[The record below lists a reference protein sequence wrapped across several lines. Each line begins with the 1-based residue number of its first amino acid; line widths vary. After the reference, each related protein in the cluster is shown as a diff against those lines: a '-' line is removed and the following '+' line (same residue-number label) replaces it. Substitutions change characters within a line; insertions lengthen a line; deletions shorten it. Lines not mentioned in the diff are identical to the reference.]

1 MRTLRGPALAAA
13 LLSTLL
19 ALAAPPAGTA
29 AAPPAPSRPT
39 VDGWPTA
46 SPGDLGLRPRRLEAL
61 AREARQADSTCYAVV
76 RRGRL
81 ARDWNWGTARTTA
94 REVFSITK
102 SVTSALVGIAVRDGS
117 LRLDDRVS
125 RYVPQWRGTPSS
137 GVTVRHLL
145 SNDSGRAWSLQSDY
159 GALVQARN
167 RTAYAVGLSQQHA
180 PGSAWAYN
188 NAAIQVLEAVLRR
201 ATGTPVD
208 RFAARR
214 LFAPLGMTHTRMV
227 RDASG
232 RSTSVFFGLQTTC
245 LDLARFGTLYLGRGA
260 VDGRRILTRD
270 WVRRSVGSS
279 STVHNAAYGFLWWLN
294 RPGPLRGATDPVDAD
309 GQPLAPVTGQL
320 APGAPASTYAALG
333 LGGQVLLVDP
343 RSRTVVVRL
352 GRPDLSGGTEYGF
365 AEAASVVTTALR

>member
-1 MRTLRGPALAAA
+1 MVASALLVLGAAPAVPASAAA
-13 LLSTLL
+13 
-19 ALAAPPAGTA
+19 A
-29 AAPPAPSRPT
+29 AAPAAPRDR
-39 VDGWPTA
+39 VDGWATA
-46 SPGDLGLRPRRLEAL
+46 SPSSLGLRPARLDAL
-61 AREARQADSTCYAVV
+61 AAGARAADSTCYAVV
-76 RRGRL
+76 RHGRL
-81 ARDWNWGTARTTA
+81 ARDWNWGTARTTP

-125 RYVPQWRGTPSS
+125 RYVPQWRGTASET
-137 GVTVRHLL
+137 VTVRNLL
-145 SNDSGRAWSLQSDY
+145 SNDSGRFWSLDSDY

-167 RTAYAVGLSQQHA
+167 RTRYAVGLPQQYP

-208 RFAARR
+208 RYAARR
-214 LFAPLGMTHTRMV
+214 LFAPLAMRHTRMG

-245 LDLARFGTLYLGRGA
+245 LDLARFGRLYLGRGA
-260 VDGRRILTRD
+260 VDGRRILSRG
-270 WVRRSVGSS
+270 WVRRSVGVS
-279 STVHNAAYGFLWWLN
+279 STVHNAAYGLLWWLN
-294 RPGPLRGATDPVDAD
+294 RPGPLRGATDAVDAQ
-309 GQPLAPVTGQL
+309 GQPVAPMTGQL

-343 RSRTVVVRL
+343 RSGTVVVRL
-352 GRPDLSGGTEYGF
+352 GRPDLSDRAAYGF
-365 AEAASVVTTALR
+365 ADAARVVTEALR

>member
-1 MRTLRGPALAAA
+1 MRPLRGAALAAA

-19 ALAAPPAGTA
+19 ALGAPPAGTA
-29 AAPPAPSRPT
+29 AAPPAPPRPT

-46 SPGDLGLRPRRLEAL
+46 SPGDLGLRPRRLAAL
-61 AREARQADSTCYAVV
+61 AREAQRADSTCYAVV

-81 ARDWNWGTARTTA
+81 ARDWNWGAARTA
-94 REVFSITK
+94 PREVFSITK

-159 GALVQARN
+159 GDLVQARN
-167 RTAYAVGLSQQHA
+167 RTAYAVGLTQQHE

-260 VDGRRILTRD
+260 ADGRRILTRD

-320 APGAPASTYAALG
+320 APGAPASAYAALG

-352 GRPDLSGGTEYGF
+352 GRPDLSGAAAYGF
-365 AEAASVVTTALR
+365 AAAASVVTTALR

>member
-1 MRTLRGPALAAA
+1 MTSFRTAALATPLLSA
-13 LLSTLL
+13 LLVLGAT
-19 ALAAPPAGTA
+19 PAGTA
-29 AAPPAPSRPT
+29 PAPAPPPRT
-39 VDGWPTA
+39 TIDGWPTA
-46 SPGDLGLRPRRLEAL
+46 SPAALGLRPARLDAL
-61 AREARQADSTCYAVV
+61 AAEAKQADSTCYAVV
-76 RRGRL
+76 RKGRL
-81 ARDWNWGTARTTA
+81 ARDWNWGTRRTTP

-117 LRLDDRVS
+117 LRLDDRVA
-125 RYVPQWRGTPSS
+125 RYVPQWRGTPSAA
-137 GVTVRHLL
+137 VTVRHLL
-145 SNDSGRAWSLQSDY
+145 SNDSGRFWSFDSDY

-167 RTAYAVGLSQQHA
+167 RTAYAVGLTQQHA

-188 NAAIQVLEAVLRR
+188 NAAIQVLDAVLRR

-232 RSTSVFFGLQTTC
+232 RSTTVFFGLQTTC

-260 VDGRRILTRD
+260 VDGKRIVTRD
-270 WVRRSVGSS
+270 WVRKSVGSS

-294 RPGPLRGATDPVDAD
+294 RPGPLRGATDAVDAN
-309 GQPLAPVTGQL
+309 GQPLTPVSGQL
-320 APGAPASTYAALG
+320 APGAPSSTYAAIG

-352 GRPDLSGGTEYGF
+352 GRPDLSGGAGYGF
-365 AEAASVVTTALR
+365 ADAAEVVTTALR

>member
-1 MRTLRGPALAAA
+1 MRSLRTAALATPLLSALLVLGATPAGTVPAPAPPPRATIDGWPAASPAALGLRAARLDALAA
-13 LLSTLL
+13 
-19 ALAAPPAGTA
+19 
-29 AAPPAPSRPT
+29 
-39 VDGWPTA
+39 
-46 SPGDLGLRPRRLEAL
+46 
-61 AREARQADSTCYAVV
+61 EARQADSTCYAVV
-76 RRGRL
+76 RKGRL
-81 ARDWNWGTARTTA
+81 ARDWNWGTRRTTP

-117 LRLDDRVS
+117 LRLGDRVS
-125 RYVPQWRGTPSS
+125 RYVPQWRGTPSAT
-137 GVTVRHLL
+137 VTVRHLL
-145 SNDSGRAWSLQSDY
+145 SNDSGRFWSLDSDY

-167 RTAYAVGLSQQHA
+167 RTAYAVGLTQQHA

-232 RSTSVFFGLQTTC
+232 RSTTVFFGLQTTC
-245 LDLARFGTLYLGRGA
+245 LDLARFGTLYLDRGV
-260 VDGRRILTRD
+260 VDGKRVVTRD
-270 WVRRSVGSS
+270 WVRKSVGSS

-294 RPGPLRGATDPVDAD
+294 RPGPLRGATDAVDAD
-309 GQPLAPVTGQL
+309 GQPLTQVSGQL
-320 APGAPASTYAALG
+320 APGAPSSTYAAIG

-352 GRPDLSGGTEYGF
+352 GRPDLTDRSAYGF
-365 AEAASVVTTALR
+365 ADAAEVVTTALR